1 MTDQTNG
8 LFVFDTNT
16 VVSGLLFPNSKPAQ
30 ALLKAQ
36 KVGFVVCS
44 EATYNELADVLL
56 RPKFDKYLSRQSRE
70 QFLIDYRN
78 AVLLIDI
85 ICVVDDCRDAKD
97 NKFLEVA
104 VSANVSHL
112 ISGDDDL
119 LILHPYGDIQ
129 IVSPANFLSE

>member
-1 MTDQTNG
+1 MTNQTNG

-16 VVSGLLFPNSKPAQ
+16 VVSGVLFSNSKPAQ

-36 KVGFVVCS
+36 AIGFLVCS

-56 RPKFDKYLSRQSRE
+56 RPKFDKYLSQQSRK

-78 AVLLIDI
+78 AVLLVDI
-85 ICVVDDCRDAKD
+85 IHLVNDCRDVKD

-104 VSANVSHL
+104 VNASVSYL

-119 LILHPYGDIQ
+119 LVLHPYGDVQ
-129 IVSPANFLSE
+129 IVSPASFLLM